1 MIGLYLRLQ
10 RKYLIVLNKLMK
22 KIAIIGGGISGLYFA
37 NLLNNQK
44 DFEYKIFEKKDN
56 YNFLEGYGI
65 QLSVNSIKLL
75 NSIGF
80 KNLPASEINFPSKV
94 NFIQANN
101 SKKICD
107 IDLTRFNDY
116 SNRYTT
122 LKRSTL
128 LKFLS
133 QNVPKEKI
141 KFNSNITNIENS
153 SGLSVTFGD
162 NKNEE
167 FDYLIISDGIFS
179 KTRSLI
185 LNEITSP
192 KYNLNVALR
201 GKLTGHHGSDIS
213 IYLGSNSHYVTYPVN
228 QNNEHNFV
236 AIIKK
241 KLSPDELKNY
251 DLFKSEEFLAS
262 LVSGLQKTSQITP
275 ENLSEL
281 KSFPV
286 YVSNDFPSLNKK
298 NIFLSGDALFT
309 FPPSFAQGAS
319 QSIETANDILK
330 SILSGTNEF
339 YQERIRYISS
349 INNKSKLNHF
359 SFHLSNPINIFIR
372 NKILKYLSKNET
384 FLENYL
390 GKIYR
395 A

>member
-1 MIGLYLRLQ
+1 
-10 RKYLIVLNKLMK
+10 MK
-22 KIAIIGGGISGLYFA
+22 KIAIIGGGISGLYLA
-37 NLLNNQK
+37 NLLNNKK

-80 KNLPASEINFPSKV
+80 KNLPASEVNFPSKV

-107 IDLTRFNDY
+107 IDLTQFNDY

-128 LKFLS
+128 LKFLF

-141 KFNSNITNIENS
+141 KFNSNITKVENS
-153 SGLSVTFGD
+153 NGITISFGD

-185 LNEITSP
+185 FNENIYP
-192 KYNLNVALR
+192 KFNLNVALR
-201 GKLTGHHGSDIS
+201 GKLTGDFGSDIS
-213 IYLGSNSHYVTYPVN
+213 IYMGSNNHYVIYPVN
-228 QNNEHNFV
+228 QNNEYNFV

-241 KLSPDELKNY
+241 KLSSDELKNY
-251 DLFKSEEFLAS
+251 DLFKSQKFLNS
-262 LVSGLQKTSQITP
+262 LVSGLQKTSQISSK
-275 ENLSEL
+275 NLSEL

-286 YVSNDFPSLNKK
+286 HVSSEFPSLNKK

-339 YQERIRYISS
+339 YQERIRSISS

-359 SFHLSNPINIFIR
+359 TFHLSNPINIFIR
-372 NKILKYLSKNET
+372 NKILKYLSKNKK

>member
-1 MIGLYLRLQ
+1 
-10 RKYLIVLNKLMK
+10 MK

-37 NLLNNQK
+37 NLLNNKK

-56 YNFLEGYGI
+56 YNFLESYGI

-80 KNLPASEINFPSKV
+80 KNLPASEVNFPSKV

-107 IDLTRFNDY
+107 IDLTQFNDY

-128 LKFLS
+128 LKFLF
-133 QNVPKEKI
+133 QNTPQEKI
-141 KFNSNITNIENS
+141 NFNSNIIKVDTSNGIRIS
-153 SGLSVTFGD
+153 FGD

-185 LNEITSP
+185 FNESIYP

-201 GKLTGHHGSDIS
+201 GKLKGDFDSDIS
-213 IYLGSNSHYVTYPVN
+213 IYMGSNSHYVIYPVN
-228 QNNEHNFV
+228 QNNEYNFV

-241 KLSPDELKNY
+241 KLSSDELKNY

-262 LVSGLQKTSQITP
+262 LVSSLQKTSKINE

-286 YVSNDFPSLNKK
+286 YVSSGFPSLNKK

-309 FPPSFAQGAS
+309 SPPSFAQGAS

-330 SILSGTNEF
+330 CILSGSNEI
-339 YQERIRYISS
+339 YEKRIKHIYSIKKKSS
-349 INNKSKLNHF
+349 FNLF
-359 SFHLSNPINIFIR
+359 SFHLSNPFNVYFRNIVLRYLSR
-372 NKILKYLSKNET
+372 NKI
-384 FLENYL
+384 FLDNYL
-390 GKIYR
+390 GKIYKN
-395 A
+395 

>member
-1 MIGLYLRLQ
+1 
-10 RKYLIVLNKLMK
+10 MK
-22 KIAIIGGGISGLYFA
+22 KVAIIGGGISGLYFA

-56 YNFLEGYGI
+56 YNFLECYGI

-80 KNLPASEINFPSKV
+80 KNVSASEVSFPSKV
-94 NFIQANN
+94 NFIQASN
-101 SKKICD
+101 SKKICE
-107 IDLTRFNDY
+107 IDLTQFNDPL
-116 SNRYTT
+116 NRYTT

-128 LKFLS
+128 LKFLF
-133 QNVPKEKI
+133 QNVPQEKI
-141 KFNSNITNIENS
+141 KFNSNITKVENS
-153 SGLSVTFGD
+153 NGITLTFGD

-167 FDYLIISDGIFS
+167 FDYLIVSDGIFS
-179 KTRSLI
+179 KTRSFI
-185 LNEITSP
+185 FNESIYP

-201 GKLTGHHGSDIS
+201 GKLKGDYGNDIS
-213 IYLGSNSHYVTYPVN
+213 IYMGSNSHYVIYPVN

-241 KLSPDELKNY
+241 KLSSDELKNY
-251 DLFKSEEFLAS
+251 GLFKSEEFLNS
-262 LVSGLQKTSQITP
+262 LLSGLQNSQISFK
-275 ENLSEL
+275 NLSEL

-286 YVSNDFPSLNKK
+286 HVSSDFPSLNKK
-298 NIFLSGDALFT
+298 NVFLSGDALFT

-330 SILSGTNEF
+330 SILNGTNEF
-339 YQERIRYISS
+339 YEKRVQSISS
-349 INNKSKLNHF
+349 INNKSKFNHF

-372 NKILKYLSKNET
+372 NKILKYLSKNKI

>member
-1 MIGLYLRLQ
+1 
-10 RKYLIVLNKLMK
+10 MK

-37 NLLNNQK
+37 NLLNNKK

-80 KNLPASEINFPSKV
+80 KNLPASEVSFPSKV

-107 IDLTRFNDY
+107 IDLTQFNDPF
-116 SNRYTT
+116 NRYTT
-122 LKRSTL
+122 LKRSVL
-128 LKFLS
+128 LEFLFK
-133 QNVPKEKI
+133 NIPKNQI
-141 KFNSNITNIENS
+141 KFNSNITKIEYVNNFRIT
-153 SGLSVTFGD
+153 LNENTH
-162 NKNEE
+162 EE
-167 FDYLIISDGIFS
+167 FDYLIIADGIFS
-179 KTRSLI
+179 KTKSLI
-185 LNEITSP
+185 LNDITNP
-192 KYNLNVALR
+192 KYNFNVALR
-201 GKLTGHHGSDIS
+201 GRLRGDYGSDIS
-213 IYLGSNSHYVTYPVN
+213 IYMASNSHYVIYPIN
-228 QNNEHNFV
+228 QNNEYNFV

-241 KLSPDELKNY
+241 KLSSDELRNY
-251 DLFKSEEFLAS
+251 DLFKSNEFLSS
-262 LVSGLQKTSQITP
+262 LRSSLQKTSQISFGH
-275 ENLSEL
+275 LSEL

-286 YVSNDFPSLNKK
+286 YVSSKFPSLNEQ

-330 SILSGTNEF
+330 SILNGSTEY
-339 YQERIRYISS
+339 YQKRIENISS
-349 INNKSKLNHF
+349 INDKSKLNHF
-359 SFHLSNPINIFIR
+359 SFHLSNPLSVFIR
-372 NKILKYLSKNET
+372 NNILKFLSKNKT

-395 A
+395 T

>member
-1 MIGLYLRLQ
+1 
-10 RKYLIVLNKLMK
+10 MK
-22 KIAIIGGGISGLYFA
+22 KVAIIGGGISGLYFA

-56 YNFLEGYGI
+56 FNFLEGYGI

-75 NSIGF
+75 NNIGF
-80 KNLPASEINFPSKV
+80 KNISASEVSFPSKV

-107 IDLTRFNDY
+107 IDLTQFNDY

-128 LKFLS
+128 LKFLF
-133 QNVPKEKI
+133 QNIPQEKI
-141 KFNSNITNIENS
+141 NFNSNITKVDNS
-153 SGLSVTFGD
+153 NDIRISFGD

-179 KTRSLI
+179 KTRSFI
-185 LNEITSP
+185 FTESIYP

-201 GKLTGHHGSDIS
+201 GKLKGDYGNDIS
-213 IYLGSNSHYVTYPVN
+213 IYMGSNSHHVVYPVN
-228 QNNEHNFV
+228 QNNEHNFI

-241 KLSPDELKNY
+241 KLSSDELKNY
-251 DLFKSEEFLAS
+251 GLFKSEEFLNS
-262 LVSGLQKTSQITP
+262 LLSGLQNSQISLK
-275 ENLSEL
+275 NLSEL

-286 YVSNDFPSLNKK
+286 HVSSDFPSLNKK
-298 NIFLSGDALFT
+298 NVFLSGDALFT

-330 SILSGTNEF
+330 SILNGTNEF
-339 YQERIRYISS
+339 YEKRVQSISS
-349 INNKSKLNHF
+349 INNKSKFNHF

-372 NKILKYLSKNET
+372 NKILKYLSKNKI

>member
-1 MIGLYLRLQ
+1 
-10 RKYLIVLNKLMK
+10 MK

-37 NLLNNQK
+37 NILNSKKN
-44 DFEYKIFEKKDN
+44 FEYKIFEKKN
-56 YNFLEGYGI
+56 NFIFQDGYGI

-75 NSIGF
+75 NKIGF
-80 KNLPASEINFPSKV
+80 KNLPASEVSFPSKV

-107 IDLTRFNDY
+107 IDLTQFNDPL
-116 SNRYTT
+116 NRYTT

-128 LKFLS
+128 LEFLFK
-133 QNVPKEKI
+133 NVPENQI
-141 KFNSNITNIENS
+141 KFNSNITKIEKAN
-153 SGLSVTFGD
+153 GFRITLDENTH
-162 NKNEE
+162 EE

-179 KTRSLI
+179 KTKSLI
-185 LNEITSP
+185 LNDITNP
-192 KYNLNVALR
+192 KYNFNVALR
-201 GKLTGHHGSDIS
+201 GKLRGDYGSDIS
-213 IYLGSNSHYVTYPVN
+213 IYMASNSHYVIYPIN
-228 QNNEHNFV
+228 QNNEYNFV

-241 KLSPDELKNY
+241 KLSSEELRNY
-251 DLFKSEEFLAS
+251 DLFKSYEFLSS
-262 LVSGLQKTSQITP
+262 LKSSLQKISQI
-275 ENLSEL
+275 NFGHLSEL

-286 YVSNDFPSLNKK
+286 YVSSKFPSLNEQ

-339 YQERIRYISS
+339 YQERTRSISS

>member
-1 MIGLYLRLQ
+1 
-10 RKYLIVLNKLMK
+10 MK
-22 KIAIIGGGISGLYFA
+22 RIAIIGGGISGLYFA
-37 NLLNNQK
+37 NLLNNKK
-44 DFEYKIFEKKDN
+44 DFEYKIFEKKDK

-80 KNLPASEINFPSKV
+80 KNLPASEVNFPSKV
-94 NFIQANN
+94 TFIQANN

-107 IDLTRFNDY
+107 IDLTKFNDY

-128 LKFLS
+128 LKFLF

-141 KFNSNITNIENS
+141 KFNSNITKIENS
-153 SGLSVTFGD
+153 NSLSVTFGD

-185 LNEITSP
+185 SNEITSP

-213 IYLGSNSHYVTYPVN
+213 IYMGSKSHFVTYPVN

-241 KLSPDELKNY
+241 KLSSDELKNH
-251 DLFKSEEFLAS
+251 DLFKSEEFLSS
-262 LVSGLQKTSQITP
+262 LVSSLQKTSQINV

-286 YVSNDFPSLNKK
+286 YVSSDFPSLNKK

-330 SILSGTNEF
+330 SISSGTNEF
-339 YQERIRYISS
+339 YQERIRIISS

-359 SFHLSNPINIFIR
+359 SFHLSNPISIFIR

>member
-1 MIGLYLRLQ
+1 
-10 RKYLIVLNKLMK
+10 MK

-37 NLLNNQK
+37 NILNSEKN
-44 DFEYKIFEKKDN
+44 FEYKIFEKKDN
-56 YNFLEGYGI
+56 YNFQEGYGI

-75 NSIGF
+75 NNIGF
-80 KNLPASEINFPSKV
+80 KNLPASEVSFPSKV

-107 IDLTRFNDY
+107 IDLTQFNDPL
-116 SNRYTT
+116 NRYTT

-128 LKFLS
+128 LEFLFK
-133 QNVPKEKI
+133 NVPENRI
-141 KFNSNITNIENS
+141 KFNSNIKKIENAN
-153 SGLSVTFGD
+153 GFRITLD
-162 NKNEE
+162 ENKHEE
-167 FDYLIISDGIFS
+167 FDYLIIADGIFS
-179 KTRSLI
+179 KTKSLI
-185 LNEITSP
+185 FNEVKNP

-201 GKLTGHHGSDIS
+201 GKLKGDYGSDIS
-213 IYLGSNSHYVTYPVN
+213 IYMGSNSHYVIYPVN
-228 QNNEHNFV
+228 QNNEYNFV

-241 KLSPDELKNY
+241 KLSSDELQNH

-262 LVSGLQKTSQITP
+262 LVSGLQKTSQISSK
-275 ENLSEL
+275 NLSEL

-286 YVSNDFPSLNKK
+286 YVSSKFISLNKK
-298 NIFLSGDALFT
+298 NIFLSGDALFA

-339 YQERIRYISS
+339 YQERIRNISS